1 MFSKV
6 QQLKDIPPEE
16 VSKVTGML
24 IDMDILELEEIIEI
38 LNNNETLNERA
49 LEALEVINEDNN

>member
-1 MFSKV
+1 
-6 QQLKDIPPEE
+6 
-16 VSKVTGML
+16 ML

-49 LEALEVINEDNN
+49 LEALEVINEDKN